1 MAPMLA
7 IRSVTMSLATTV
19 FVLQRPAWLLYH
31 NMAGVVA
38 IVVAFAL
45 AWMVGARLEQFLT
58 MLAIL
63 QGLELLIFFAV
74 LTISSRRQYFRQQS
88 IVQGIHSE

>member
-38 IVVAFAL
+38 IVLAFAF
-45 AWMVGARLEQFLT
+45 AWTVRASLEQFLAT
-58 MLAIL
+58 LAIL

-74 LTISSRRQYFRQQS
+74 LTIAARKQYYALNVS
-88 IVQGIHSE
+88 